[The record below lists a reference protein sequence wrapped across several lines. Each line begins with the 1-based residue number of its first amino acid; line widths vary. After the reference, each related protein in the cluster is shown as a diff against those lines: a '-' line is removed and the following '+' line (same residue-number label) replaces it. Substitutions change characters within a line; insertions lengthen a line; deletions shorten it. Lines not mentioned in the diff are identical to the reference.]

1 MTLDKTTLKKIAQLA
16 KLKFDPS
23 AEESMLK
30 DMKQLLSWVEQ
41 LQEVD
46 TKDVKPLTSM
56 SSEVNALREDKVGMH
71 LEHSKA
77 LENAPK
83 QDGSF
88 FRVPK
93 VVE

>member
-1 MTLDKTTLKKIAQLA
+1 MTLDKTALKKIAQLA
-16 KLKFDPS
+16 KLEFDPNG
-23 AEESMLK
+23 EERMLK

-46 TKDVKPLTSM
+46 TQNVEPLTSM
-56 SSEVNALREDKVGMH
+56 TSEINAFRDDKVGRH
-71 LEHSKA
+71 LDQSLK
-77 LENAPK
+77 NAPQ

-88 FRVPK
+88 FKVPK

>member
-1 MTLDKTTLKKIAQLA
+1 MTLDKTALKKIAQLA
-16 KLKFDPS
+16 KLEFDPNG
-23 AEESMLK
+23 EERMLK

-46 TKDVKPLTSM
+46 TKNVEPLTSM
-56 SSEVNALREDKVGMH
+56 SSEINAFREDKVGHH
-71 LEHSKA
+71 LDQSLK
-77 LENAPK
+77 NAPQ

-88 FRVPK
+88 FKVPK